1 MGWKGLV
8 NDPRLDNSFAVNEGL
23 RLARHLLL
31 DVVALGLPAGCE
43 FLDPISPQFFADAVS
58 WGAIG
63 ARTTESQVHRQLASG
78 LSCPIGFKNGTDGRV
93 QTAVDAVRGRLPA
106 QLPGGHRAGAGQ
118 DRDHRATRTATSS
131 CAAATAVLTR
141 RSERGTGPGGPAPG
155 RPPAPSGDRRQPR
168 QQRQGPP
175 APAGVVLDVAGQV
188 AQGQTGSWG

>member
-93 QTAVDAVRGRLPA
+93 QTAVDAVRAAP
-106 QLPGGHRAGAGQ
+106 
-118 DRDHRATRTATSS
+118 TRTA
-131 CAAATAVLTR
+131 
-141 RSERGTGPGGPAPG
+141 
-155 RPPAPSGDRRQPR
+155 
-168 QQRQGPP
+168 
-175 APAGVVLDVAGQV
+175 
-188 AQGQTGSWG
+188 SWGSPSRGWPGS